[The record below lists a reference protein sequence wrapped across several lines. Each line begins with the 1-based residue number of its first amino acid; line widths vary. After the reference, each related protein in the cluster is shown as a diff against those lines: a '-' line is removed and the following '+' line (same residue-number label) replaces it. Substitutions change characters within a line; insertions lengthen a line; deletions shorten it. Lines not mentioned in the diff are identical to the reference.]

1 MDSEGQKAHSLT
13 SKKQI
18 YKQSLA
24 LRNQRKL
31 YNLQNKYYDDT
42 FGSSIDR
49 YCEIAFRL
57 KDSKRVLDVGAGSG
71 LLLSLLYELGHECY
85 AIDVNDLPKMYAP
98 EIFSGKKIDFKICNV
113 EVDDMPYPDNYFDA
127 VVCSETLE
135 HFIHSHLNAA
145 KEMHRVMR
153 SGGIC
158 IITAPNAVSF
168 RNRSRMLRG
177 KNITWDYEKH
187 YLDAEPVIYRGLS
200 FYPDRH
206 NREFTINELKLLM
219 ERAGFKNVNVYLFQS
234 RKYRIGIDRIKSIG
248 SELRDLIP
256 SLRKT
261 LFAVGNKK

>member
-1 MDSEGQKAHSLT
+1 MDSEEQKVHSFT

-18 YKQSLA
+18 YKHSLV
-24 LRNQRKL
+24 LRNQGKL
-31 YNLQNKYYDDT
+31 YNLQNEYYADT
-42 FGSSIDR
+42 FAGSINR

-57 KDSKRVLDVGAGSG
+57 KDSERVLDVGAGSG
-71 LLLSLLYELGHECY
+71 LLLSLLYEFGHECY

-127 VVCSETLE
+127 VVCGETLE
-135 HFIHSHLNAA
+135 HFTHSHLNAA
-145 KEMHRVMR
+145 KEMHRVLK

-158 IITAPNAVSF
+158 IITVPNAGSF

-177 KNITWDYEKH
+177 KNITWDYGKH
-187 YLDAEPVIYRGLS
+187 YLDAEPVIYKGLS

-206 NREFTINELKLLM
+206 NREFTINELRLLM

-234 RKYRIGIDRIKSIG
+234 RKYRVGIERIKSIG
-248 SELRDLIP
+248 SALRDLIP

-261 LFAVGNKK
+261 LFAVGDKE